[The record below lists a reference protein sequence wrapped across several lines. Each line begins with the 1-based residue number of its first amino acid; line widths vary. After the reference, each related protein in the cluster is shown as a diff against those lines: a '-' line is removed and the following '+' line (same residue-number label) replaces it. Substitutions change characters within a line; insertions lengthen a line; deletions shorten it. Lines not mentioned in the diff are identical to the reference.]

1 MTTPSTTRFL
11 LFSGKTI
18 GYHLVD
24 INSLPFPT
32 AVNIL
37 KPIEHYLND
46 PLIFSMD
53 VLVIEDVLTQESFFD
68 WYSQYGKRVF
78 RGKKVELIAVV
89 HQLPEIIGI
98 SLKTPQEFQ
107 SLLKQLIKRFI
118 TETISLSQNSSF
130 RFVFNQ
136 D

>member
-11 LFSGKTI
+11 LFSGKTT

-53 VLVIEDVLTQESFFD
+53 VLVIEDVLTQENFFD
-68 WYSQYGKRVF
+68 WYSQHGKRVF
-78 RGKKVELIAVV
+78 RGKKVEFIAIV
-89 HQLPEIIGI
+89 HQTPEIIGV
-98 SLKTPQEFQ
+98 SLKDPQEFQ
-107 SLLKQLIKRFI
+107 SLLKQLIKKFI
-118 TETISLSQNSSF
+118 TETISLSQNSSL